1 MHLLSINL
9 KEKYTHVKNMK
20 FRVKTTISVPAL
32 LPVNPVPLG
41 KLIYTSWVFVI
52 LTGNINV
59 CFKYWEDLITII

>member
-1 MHLLSINL
+1 MHLLIINL
-9 KEKYTHVKNMK
+9 REKYTHVKNMK
-20 FRVKTTISVPAL
+20 FRVKTKILVLAL
-32 LPVNPVPLG
+32 LPMNPVPLG